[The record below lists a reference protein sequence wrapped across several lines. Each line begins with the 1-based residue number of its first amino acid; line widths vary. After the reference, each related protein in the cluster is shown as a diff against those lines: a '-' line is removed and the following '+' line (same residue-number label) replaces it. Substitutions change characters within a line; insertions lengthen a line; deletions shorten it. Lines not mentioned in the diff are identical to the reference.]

1 MNPGDL
7 LGTGTI
13 SGTTQDALGSMLE
26 GSWRGSREIPL
37 ANSTETPAMR
47 KFLKDGDTVIM
58 SGFAQG
64 EGYRIGFGDVSG
76 KILPAGSTTKEAA
89 ARQAQEEAEKTNPNQ
104 PRDLKLYSYWR
115 STSSWRVRVAMALKG
130 LAYEYRS
137 IDLLPVS
144 YVYFLYSLY
153 YFIMC
158 TYNMWSILV
167 VSVCIWLYLLTVY
180 EYLSSTTA
188 TITTTA
194 GWQHH

>member
-89 ARQAQEEAEKTNPNQ
+89 ARQAQEEAEKINPNQ

>member
-89 ARQAQEEAEKTNPNQ
+89 ARQAQEEAEKINPNQ

-158 TYNMWSILV
+158 TCNM
-167 VSVCIWLYLLTVY
+167 
-180 EYLSSTTA
+180 
-188 TITTTA
+188 
-194 GWQHH
+194 